1 MRGWLSIFFGGVL
14 CFGLCMPPA
23 SAHPLGNFTIN
34 HLAKVRVGPHELS
47 VRYVVDMAE
56 IPTFQVMAQRRIA
69 SAGPKRAA
77 GLAAW
82 GKDEVVLVTQGL
94 RVEADGEPLS
104 LVASD
109 PRVITRPGAGGLPI
123 LYFVDDMTARYQSSV
138 APHVITIADDN
149 YAGRIGWKDI
159 VVAPQTEPTHELRSY
174 PNALLG
180 SPRSITSVSAK
191 LGAQAQV
198 LEVRAQSTPLLAP
211 AGTPSQARSNLLS
224 DLLARGSS
232 NIALVALTLLIAVGL
247 GALHA
252 LEPGHGKTL
261 LAVSLV
267 GARATVKQAFVLA
280 TALTVAH
287 TAGVIALG
295 LALLAFARFIVP
307 ESVYPWIALGSGA
320 CVAMLGASTLARHVK
335 SFRGLR
341 HGHEHTHEG
350 HHHDASDG
358 EHAHG
363 HSHHMPLAPDGA
375 PLSFRNVVLVAMS
388 GNIAPCPAALV
399 VLLTALSLHRVGYG
413 MLVVVA
419 FSIGL
424 AAVLTG
430 LGIAVVRGAAW
441 LNERRSFER
450 IARYGPF
457 ATASIICVIGIV
469 MLGQA
474 AASIAQLSAWMVAAL
489 VSIAIA
495 GYALAPGHSHP
506 HALSPQRLPEE
517 AT

>member
-1 MRGWLSIFFGGVL
+1 MRGWLSFFICGLLWGAL
-14 CFGLCMPPA
+14 CALPA

-34 HLAKVRVGPHELS
+34 HLAKVRLQARGLS

-56 IPTFQVMAQRRIA
+56 IPTFQVMAQRGIA
-69 SAGPKRAA
+69 AIEPERTA

-82 GKDEVVLVTQGL
+82 GGDEAALVIHGL
-94 RVEADGEPLS
+94 RITADGINLKLS
-104 LVASD
+104 ART
-109 PRVITRPGAGGLPI
+109 PRVVTRPGAGGLPT
-123 LYFVDDMTARYQSSV
+123 LYFVDDVSAQYPNGR
-138 APHVITIADDN
+138 APRAITIVDDN
-149 YAGRIGWKDI
+149 YAERIGWKDI

-174 PNALLG
+174 PSALLG
-180 SPRSITSVSAK
+180 SPRSIQQVSVKFGTDGRVIAVSGLA
-191 LGAQAQV
+191 
-198 LEVRAQSTPLLAP
+198 TPVLAP
-211 AGTPSQARSNLLS
+211 AGSSSQTRSNLLS

-232 NIALVALTLLIAVGL
+232 SVALVALTLLVAAGL

-280 TALTVAH
+280 TALTMAH

-295 LALLAFARFIVP
+295 IALLAFARFIVP
-307 ESVYPWIALGSGA
+307 EMVYPWIALGSGA
-320 CVAMLGASTLARHVK
+320 CVAMLGASALARQVRQM
-335 SFRGLR
+335 RGA
-341 HGHEHTHEG
+341 T
-350 HHHDASDG
+350 
-358 EHAHG
+358 HAHG
-363 HSHHMPLAPDGA
+363 HAQGRAHDGAHAHGHTHEPLPLPPGA

-413 MLVVVA
+413 MLVVIA

-441 LNERRSFER
+441 LGERRSFER
-450 IARYGPF
+450 VVRYGPL
-457 ATASIICVIGIV
+457 ATACIICTIGIV
-469 MLGQA
+469 MLAQA
-474 AASIAQLSAWMVAAL
+474 ASTAVQISVWSVAAL
-489 VSIAIA
+489 SALAIA
-495 GYALAPGHSHP
+495 GFALAPGHTHTHTP
-506 HALSPQRLPEE
+506 ADAGRHLSEE
-517 AT
+517 TT